1 MSCGKQGWGYFC
13 PRSQTQM
20 TSIFQAT
27 QTQVSKS
34 TDTAGELNQH
44 PSEEVFQNQFY
55 STSFIP

>member
-1 MSCGKQGWGYFC
+1 
-13 PRSQTQM
+13 M
-20 TSIFQAT
+20 TSIFQTT